1 MARHHQP
8 ASLTML
14 LPLLF
19 SALALALQVA
29 PNSPCAHFCL
39 DSADLDRSDPRSSN
53 TNGDDIVCNDV
64 DFKNK
69 PAGQKYQRCL
79 ACLQDSTFKRDD
91 ENDLDWFLYNMRY
104 SFDYCVFGYPN
115 ATGVG
120 SGPCI
125 TSEAC
130 GPLEDALKAGITEPD
145 DDRKQYGYCD
155 TDGKAMLGD
164 AYAKCHACVKADSS
178 HTIISN
184 FLVAL
189 EAGCQQRPKPGATLG
204 LNDTVFSE
212 RTIEMVNP
220 SAPVAPGDNYS
231 LPNTS
236 IAAIAIGG
244 FVFLLAIAG
253 CVFVQRRK
261 RQKRSVLNRRS
272 SMSFHC
278 QARLTPRGTAFRNI
292 DKEYVGQPYMDE
304 AKSPSGSSLW
314 NPRNAMTSLRGGHKL
329 DTFAPPLS
337 QPPPVHTPIQQS
349 PADDISP
356 ISTLSSSSAAP
367 LMAGQSRHPAT
378 SPNVDSP
385 LYSPG
390 FTITT
395 PRLGQDSNNPWQQ
408 QRAGG
413 SGRSFRKKQ
422 RSSTTQS
429 PVETRNIQLVFD
441 PPPKKATK

>member
-1 MARHHQP
+1 
-8 ASLTML
+8 
-14 LPLLF
+14 
-19 SALALALQVA
+19 
-29 PNSPCAHFCL
+29 
-39 DSADLDRSDPRSSN
+39 
-53 TNGDDIVCNDV
+53 
-64 DFKNK
+64 
-69 PAGQKYQRCL
+69 
-79 ACLQDSTFKRDD
+79 
-91 ENDLDWFLYNMRY
+91 
-104 SFDYCVFGYPN
+104 
-115 ATGVG
+115 
-120 SGPCI
+120 
-125 TSEAC
+125 
-130 GPLEDALKAGITEPD
+130 
-145 DDRKQYGYCD
+145 
-155 TDGKAMLGD
+155 
-164 AYAKCHACVKADSS
+164 
-178 HTIISN
+178 
-184 FLVAL
+184 LVAL

-278 QARLTPRGTAFRNI
+278 QARLTPRGTGFRNI

-329 DTFAPPLS
+329 DTFVPPLS
-337 QPPPVHTPIQQS
+337 QPPPVHTPVHQS

-356 ISTLSSSSAAP
+356 MSAISSSSAAP
-367 LMAGQSRHPAT
+367 LMAGQSRHPVT

>member
-1 MARHHQP
+1 
-8 ASLTML
+8 ML
-14 LPLLF
+14 R
-19 SALALALQVA
+19 S
-29 PNSPCAHFCL
+29 NPC
-39 DSADLDRSDPRSSN
+39 S
-53 TNGDDIVCNDV
+53 V
-64 DFKNK
+64 
-69 PAGQKYQRCL
+69 
-79 ACLQDSTFKRDD
+79 
-91 ENDLDWFLYNMRY
+91 
-104 SFDYCVFGYPN
+104 
-115 ATGVG
+115 
-120 SGPCI
+120 
-125 TSEAC
+125 
-130 GPLEDALKAGITEPD
+130 
-145 DDRKQYGYCD
+145 
-155 TDGKAMLGD
+155 
-164 AYAKCHACVKADSS
+164 
-178 HTIISN
+178 
-184 FLVAL
+184 LVAL